1 MADDTR
7 LREMYAAATAAPQAP
22 HPSEADWEHLA
33 MGELPSAER
42 ETLLDHVVRCAAC
55 AQIYRGLQDLEAGAR
70 EFDPG
75 VPKKAAVVLPFRP
88 AVAWSVGLAAA
99 AALVI
104 AFLLPLRRLPSASDD
119 AVRSPTAQTPTAIA
133 PVGDLAAPPD
143 SFRWTPLAGSDR
155 HRIELSSADGER
167 VWTSADVDGSQA
179 ARPAEIRLA
188 PGVYYWRVVA
198 VPDPDRRLASPVAS
212 PTVSFRIAP

>member
-7 LREMYAAATAAPQAP
+7 LREMYAAATEAPRAP
-22 HPSEADWEHLA
+22 HPTEADWEHLA
-33 MGELPSAER
+33 MGELPAAER

-55 AQIYRGLQDLEAGAR
+55 AQIYRGLQELETGAR

-88 AVAWSVGLAAA
+88 AALWSVGLAAA
-99 AALVI
+99 AVLVI
-104 AFLLPLRRLPSASDD
+104 ALLLPLRRLPSASDD
-119 AVRSPTAQTPTAIA
+119 TVRSPTAQTPTALA
-133 PVGDLAAPPD
+133 PVGELATAPD
-143 SFRWTPLAGSDR
+143 SFRWTPLAGAAR

-167 VWTSADVDGSQA
+167 LWTSPDLEGSQVA
-179 ARPAEIRLA
+179 WPPALRIV

-212 PTVSFRIAP
+212 PMVSFRIAP